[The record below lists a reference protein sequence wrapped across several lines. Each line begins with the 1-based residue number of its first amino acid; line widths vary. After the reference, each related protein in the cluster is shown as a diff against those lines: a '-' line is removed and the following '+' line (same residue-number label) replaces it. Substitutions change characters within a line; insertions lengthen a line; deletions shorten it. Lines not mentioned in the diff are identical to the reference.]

1 MIRKATE
8 RARQKI
14 EIEGIVEE
22 LKEMK
27 NEALLDPAQ
36 FRTLSEVEEYV
47 YKVINRKNKFGKDA
61 KIEDVLAISLS

>member
-1 MIRKATE
+1 
-8 RARQKI
+8 
-14 EIEGIVEE
+14 
-22 LKEMK
+22 MK